1 MFRQSA
7 VLQFGLRDLS
17 LPGSW
22 CRHCNSVQRTDDRAA
37 AHAPDAGKPYASP
50 AVPPDSTGGRS
61 NNAREF
67 PPC

>member
-7 VLQFGLRDLS
+7 VLQFDLRDLS
-17 LPGSW
+17 RPGSW
-22 CRHCNSVQRTDDRAA
+22 CRHRNSVQRTDDRAVT
-37 AHAPDAGKPYASP
+37 HAPDAGKPYASL
-50 AVPPDSTGGRS
+50 AAPPGSSGGRS